1 MNVSSRQTPNINK
14 DVIPYVVDDPIGIDI
29 PVKALQSKFSDSLS
43 WLTKS
48 FGRATTRSNTNVGGT
63 TQVFPVCWIAEKKDE
78 FIMIGNDNWKA
89 YSFMVARGT
98 ETPVDYDEYGTT
110 QTYERE
116 LRIYFWF
123 KLNEID
129 ETKGTEL
136 LETLKQDILNTI
148 KETKT
153 DSRGFVLT
161 GIEDDPDVIYDGF
174 TYSDDT
180 LTQRLLYPYG
190 ALRFDFNVTYDGVE
204 VCN

>member
-1 MNVSSRQTPNINK
+1 MNSRQTPNINK
-14 DVIPYVVDDPIGIDI
+14 NVTPYVVADPIGIDV
-29 PVKALQSKFSDSLS
+29 PVKALQAKFASLS

-48 FGRATTRSNTNVGGT
+48 FARATTRSNTNIDGT
-63 TQVFPVCWIAEKKDE
+63 TQIFPVCWIAEKKDE
-78 FIMIGNDNWKA
+78 FIMIGNDNWQA

-98 ETPVDYDEYGTT
+98 ETPIDYNPFDDNRY
-110 QTYERE
+110 QRE

-136 LETLKQDILNTI
+136 LETLKQDVLNAVVATQTNSEFELI
-148 KETKT
+148 
-153 DSRGFVLT
+153 GV
-161 GIEDDPDVIYDGF
+161 EDDPEVIYDGF

-204 VCN
+204 ICN